1 MTGCERVKLEN
12 LCFDIMEEIYV
23 KSALNWSKEILL
35 LNKLQK
41 DHNIN
46 NKKYNTNIKQKRDN
60 KNQSQ
65 IILDVV
71 QESYKKYRELESI
84 AIDPEYIIEEQKKR
98 QPLSFEE

>member
-1 MTGCERVKLEN
+1 M
-12 LCFDIMEEIYV
+12 
-23 KSALNWSKEILL
+23 SKGILL
-35 LNKLQK
+35 LNKLRK

-46 NKKYNTNIKQKRDN
+46 NKYKQKRDN

-71 QESYKKYRELESI
+71 QESHKKYRELESI

>member
-1 MTGCERVKLEN
+1 M
-12 LCFDIMEEIYV
+12 
-23 KSALNWSKEILL
+23 
-35 LNKLQK
+35 NKLRK
-41 DHNIN
+41 DHGIS
-46 NKKYNTNIKQKRDN
+46 NKKYEVNIKQKRDN

-71 QESYKKYRELESI
+71 QESHNKYRELESI

>member
-1 MTGCERVKLEN
+1 MLKV
-12 LCFDIMEEIYV
+12 
-23 KSALNWSKEILL
+23 LL
-35 LNKLQK
+35 IGLRGISLNKLRK

-46 NKKYNTNIKQKRDN
+46 NKKYDVNIKQKRVN

-71 QESYKKYRELESI
+71 RESHKKYRELESI
-84 AIDPEYIIEEQKKR
+84 GIDPEYIIEEQKKR